1 MEKESEQ
8 ERIRELLKSNPKG
21 LTIEEVSKKLELN
34 RSTAAKYLTSLV
46 VSGQADM
53 RTLGPA
59 KLFYLTQRLPM
70 TNLLSL
76 ASDLILILDH
86 DLFIQEANDPF
97 LSFFCQTKIALKG
110 VRIDHSPLVSYFD
123 DEHLAALTKALEGEE
138 TAFETRFENK
148 GSIRYFR
155 TKFIPLVFEE
165 GGRAAGIIFEDIT
178 EMKQYQ
184 HDLEE
189 QVRLRTAELEQ
200 ANAALK
206 NEIAEHT
213 RAEESLARNERR
225 LRRAEGVAHF
235 GNWEYYSDENRIFVS
250 EGMRTLYGISENEPA
265 PDDLDRITLPEYRP
279 VLGAATR
286 DLIRENKPFNVE
298 YRLQRPADGTVINV
312 QSIAEYDPVRKTV
325 FGVVHDI
332 TDTKRA
338 EDAIRK
344 ATKQILLLN
353 SVTRHDILNQLN
365 TLLAYLDLTRKSAEG
380 NQAII
385 DLVQRE
391 QKVAETIR
399 HQITFTRDYQSIGIQ
414 PPQWYNVRATVA
426 HVLETTDLGG
436 ISVFTDTANLEVYAD
451 SLIEKVYA
459 NLIDN
464 TLRHGGNVSEIRLS
478 YACRDEDLIILY
490 EDNGTGVSPDDKE
503 QIFER
508 GFGRNTG
515 YGLFLVKEIL
525 SITGL
530 SIKET
535 GHFGK
540 GARFEL
546 LVPCGAFRFTEV
558 QP

>member
-1 MEKESEQ
+1 MERESEQ
-8 ERIRELLKSNPKG
+8 ERIRELLKGNPKG
-21 LTIEEVSKKLELN
+21 LTIEEVSKKLGLN

-76 ASDLILILDH
+76 ASDLILILDQ
-86 DLFIQEANDPF
+86 DLFIQEANNPF
-97 LSFFCQTKIALKG
+97 LSFFHQTKAALKG
-110 VRIDHSPLVSYFD
+110 VRIEHSPLASYFGG
-123 DEHLAALTKALEGEE
+123 EHLAALTKALEGEE
-138 TAFETRFENK
+138 TAFETRFENE

-155 TKFIPLVFEE
+155 TKCIPLVFEE

-200 ANAALK
+200 TNTALK
-206 NEIAEHT
+206 KEIAEHT

-235 GNWEYYSDENRIFVS
+235 GNWEYYHEEKRVFVS
-250 EGMRTLYGISENEPA
+250 EGMRTLYGISGNEPT
-265 PDDLDRITLPEYRP
+265 LDELGQITLPEYRP
-279 VLGAATR
+279 VLGAAVR

-298 YRLQRPADGTVINV
+298 YRIQRPVDGTVVDV
-312 QSIAEYDPVRKTV
+312 QSIAEYDPARKAV

-332 TDTKRA
+332 SETKRA

-365 TLLAYLDLTRKSAEG
+365 TLLAYLDLTKKSAES
-380 NQAII
+380 NRAIL

-391 QKVAETIR
+391 QSVAETIR
-399 HQITFTRDYQSIGIQ
+399 RQITFTRDYQSIGIQ
-414 PPQWYNVRATVA
+414 PPQWYNVKATVA
-426 HVLETTDLGG
+426 HILETTDLGG
-436 ISVFTDTANLEVYAD
+436 ISVFIDTANLEEYAD

-464 TLRHGGNVSEIRLS
+464 TVRHGGNVSEIRLS
-478 YACRDEDLIILY
+478 YTYRDEDLVILY

-508 GFGRNTG
+508 GFGHNTG

-535 GHFGK
+535 GHYGK
-540 GARFEL
+540 GARFEI
-546 LVPCGAFRFTEV
+546 LVPKGAYRFPE
-558 QP
+558 PSL